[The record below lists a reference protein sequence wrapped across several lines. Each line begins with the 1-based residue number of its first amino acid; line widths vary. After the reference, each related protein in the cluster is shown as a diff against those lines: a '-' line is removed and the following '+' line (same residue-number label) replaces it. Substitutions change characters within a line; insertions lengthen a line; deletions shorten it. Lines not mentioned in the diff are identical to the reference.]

1 MAVNIHDL
9 EREFNLGGK
18 VIRRHIRSLNLGA
31 RQAGLTTYSWEDN
44 SASLKLIRQKL
55 ASLANGKPAAKPA
68 SNGKMEAVAAA
79 SPANGK
85 ETGLFLANAS
95 GTVNGFHKVNGA
107 AQAAP
112 GTVSSDFP
120 VDSPV
125 SGQSASQDAAT
136 PSPEASPVTPG
147 KAKRSKKQTGP
158 TSTRPLA
165 DINQRLPISPSQ
177 EETSYLRGYQIKEL
191 QPGHKLECEICLDK
205 VQLHTKALFLAL
217 LKPKRWANVCLEHCR
232 EQGIGP
238 ALARGE
244 SIEGYDVAE
253 ILRTRHASS
262 AH

>member
-55 ASLANGKPAAKPA
+55 ASLANGKPA
-68 SNGKMEAVAAA
+68 SNGKTEAVAAA
-79 SPANGK
+79 SSANGK
-85 ETGLFLANAS
+85 SETGLFLADSS
-95 GTVNGFHKVNGA
+95 GNVNGFHKVNGA
-107 AQAAP
+107 ACAAP
-112 GTVSSDFP
+112 GTVSSDSP
-120 VDSPV
+120 VDSPD

-205 VQLHTKALFLAL
+205 LQLHTKALFLAL

-262 AH
+262 AK